1 MYKMMAID
9 TLKTAKS
16 KKGDITLQ
24 HIDNLGDVF
33 WFRNVPFCLFSASCA
48 ISFIETAVF
57 FVYVYL

>member
-1 MYKMMAID
+1 MMAID

-48 ISFIETAVF
+48 ISFI
-57 FVYVYL
+57 